1 MKSNPIAIAKVLV
14 ATDFSQHS
22 KVALARAA
30 DIALAFHSQLAVVH
44 CLPDLTFVP
53 SASEFG
59 LPYNDYMVMQMEFRQ
74 QATEAMK
81 NFLEGA
87 IPPELSVRSKILV
100 GDPHIEVSQFAE
112 KEKAELVVAGR
123 SGNSGWEQF
132 FLGSTG
138 RGLVHLCPTSVMS
151 VSDDWTQK
159 PKTILAGT
167 DFSKG
172 SREAVLE
179 GIALSEKF
187 GAELHLMHVID
198 TTDTP
203 ATSIARMSGHA
214 SIRQSINDY
223 AQSRLEE
230 FAESLDCPQLQIK
243 LHLNWGTPWRDMCQ
257 MATTLNANLIV
268 VGNVGRRG
276 FQGLFL
282 GNTADRILSHC
293 KASVLAVKSVRMLGD
308 S

>member
-1 MKSNPIAIAKVLV
+1 MNSTPRTIGKILV
-14 ATDFSQHS
+14 ATDFSKHS
-22 KVALARAA
+22 KIALARAA
-30 DIALAFHSQLAVVH
+30 DIALAFHSQVTVVH
-44 CLPDLTFVP
+44 CLPDLTYVP

-59 LPYNDYMVMQMEFRQ
+59 LPLNDYMVMQEEFRQ

-81 NFLEGA
+81 NFLEGT
-87 IPPELSVRSKILV
+87 IPQELSVTSKMLI
-100 GDPHIEVSQFAE
+100 GDPHFEVSQFAE
-112 KEKAELVVAGR
+112 KEKTDLVVAGR
-123 SGNSGWEQF
+123 SGHSGWDQF

-138 RGLVHLCPTSVMS
+138 RGLVHLCPTSVLS

-159 PKTILAGT
+159 PKTILVGT

-172 SREAVLE
+172 SRDAVLE

-203 ATSIARMSGHA
+203 TPSIARLSGHA
-214 SIRQSINDY
+214 SMRESINDY

-230 FAESLDCPQLQIK
+230 FVQSLECPQARIK

-257 MATTLNANLIV
+257 MATSLSANLIV

-276 FQGLFL
+276 FQGLLL

-293 KASVLAVKSVRMLGD
+293 KSSVLAVKPPRT
-308 S
+308 

>member
-1 MKSNPIAIAKVLV
+1 MNLKPRTIAKILV

-30 DIALAFHSQLAVVH
+30 DIALAFHSQIAVVH

-59 LPYNDYMVMQMEFRQ
+59 LPFNDYMVMQEEFRQ

-81 NFLEGA
+81 NFLEGS
-87 IPPELSVRSKILV
+87 IPQELSVSSKMLI

-112 KEKAELVVAGR
+112 KEKADLVVAGR

-132 FLGSTG
+132 FLGGTS

-167 DFSKG
+167 DFSQG
-172 SREAVLE
+172 SRDAVLE
-179 GIALSEKF
+179 AIALAEKF
-187 GAELHLMHVID
+187 QAELHLMHVID

-203 ATSIARMSGHA
+203 APNIARMSGHE
-214 SIRQSINDY
+214 SMRQSINDY

-230 FAESLDCPQLQIK
+230 FAQSLGCPQLQIK

-257 MATTLNANLIV
+257 MATSLNANLIV

-293 KASVLAVKSVRMLGD
+293 RSSVLAVKS
-308 S
+308 